1 MEKQA
6 YLSMGSEEDENWYY
20 QARIEIIARLI
31 RKYVVHSGVKLKIV
45 DVGCGTGSSSIALK
59 QFGDVVGVEPS
70 SVALKI
76 LREKFPSLEVR
87 QGAVE
92 DIVSVVGLQS
102 CDLVSALGVLYHA
115 AVSDPARA
123 VAQIASVLRS
133 GGWFLWNDCI
143 YPQLWREHD
152 ELVHAGRRFY
162 PREMH
167 EILEKNRFKVVH
179 SSNLLAW
186 GTPVAWAL
194 SLGYRLRNRV
204 SGRRLVS
211 QMHSDD
217 RRMPGLLNKILKSLT
232 IAEWRLA
239 ESGLRFPF
247 GVSRMI
253 LAKKIE

>member
-1 MEKQA
+1 
-6 YLSMGSEEDENWYY
+6 
-20 QARIEIIARLI
+20 
-31 RKYVVHSGVKLKIV
+31 
-45 DVGCGTGSSSIALK
+45 
-59 QFGDVVGVEPS
+59 
-70 SVALKI
+70 
-76 LREKFPSLEVR
+76 
-87 QGAVE
+87 
-92 DIVSVVGLQS
+92 
-102 CDLVSALGVLYHA
+102 
-115 AVSDPARA
+115 

-152 ELVHAGRRFY
+152 DLVHAGRRFY

-186 GTPVAWAL
+186 GTPVALAL

-217 RRMPGLLNKILKSLT
+217 RRMPGLLNQFLKSLT
-232 IAEWRLA
+232 IAEWQLG

-253 LAKKIE
+253 LAEKID